1 MMSVFDF
8 LSGVQFTVGTIDV
21 NDSISNKTE
30 SFVGSDAEPNCID
43 RCINKY
49 GPRLVSEW
57 KVSDGPKHTIV
68 IEMTI

>member
-8 LSGVQFTVGTIDV
+8 LSGVQFTVDTVDV

-30 SFVGSDAEPNCID
+30 SFVGSAEKPNCVD

-49 GPRLVSEW
+49 GPRSVSEW
-57 KVSDGPKHTIV
+57 KVSDGPKNTTV